1 MNAIRNDSK
10 LSSNQFIGG
19 IHKALYRLPQ
29 SGVENS
35 STSLLPVVAAR
46 HTIIFAIVT
55 PGRTIILAV
64 ILTTI
69 HVIHLF
75 YSRYIIFY

>member
-1 MNAIRNDSK
+1 
-10 LSSNQFIGG
+10 
-19 IHKALYRLPQ
+19 
-29 SGVENS
+29 
-35 STSLLPVVAAR
+35 LLPVVAAR